1 VEAFNLKTLA
11 LFLFGFLRLFYFD
24 RVVKQ
29 KEFILIIIGVFA
41 YGFLQFL
48 LGKYLSIHHMSLT
61 MFFSILYIFGYVAQ
75 MWILIAAISARL
87 RDVNKN
93 QLFLLLIFIPF
104 GNIVFILYL
113 CATASAK
120 VK

>member
-1 VEAFNLKTLA
+1 MEAFNLKTLA

-29 KEFILIIIGVFA
+29 KEFILIVLGFFA
-41 YGFLQFL
+41 YNFLQFSL
-48 LGKYLSIHHMSLT
+48 AKYFPINGMFLSILI
-61 MFFSILYIFGYVAQ
+61 ILGYVAN

-93 QLFLLLIFIPF
+93 QLFLLLILIPF
-104 GNIVFILYL
+104 GNIVFIIYL

-120 VK
+120 EK